1 MKQMIETLYIKL
13 SFKCWLQMW
22 IRKTATNMDLKHGY
36 LQKQDY
42 SNGESNV
49 MILTFRGMFKK
60 ISGDVPEDS
69 GECQL
74 HRKA

>member
-1 MKQMIETLYIKL
+1 
-13 SFKCWLQMW
+13 
-22 IRKTATNMDLKHGY
+22 MDLKHGC

-42 SNGESNV
+42 RNGESNV
-49 MILTFRGMFKK
+49 MILTFREMFKK
-60 ISGDVPEDS
+60 ISRDLPEDS

>member
-1 MKQMIETLYIKL
+1 
-13 SFKCWLQMW
+13 
-22 IRKTATNMDLKHGY
+22 MDLKHGC

-42 SNGESNV
+42 RNGESNV

-60 ISGDVPEDS
+60 ISGDLPEDS

>member
-1 MKQMIETLYIKL
+1 
-13 SFKCWLQMW
+13 
-22 IRKTATNMDLKHGY
+22 MDLKHGY

-42 SNGESNV
+42 RNGESNV

-60 ISGDVPEDS
+60 ISEDVPEDS

-74 HRKA
+74 HNRKA

>member
-1 MKQMIETLYIKL
+1 MIETLYIKL
-13 SFKCWLQMW
+13 SFKCEFEKR
-22 IRKTATNMDLKHGY
+22 ITNMDLKHGY

-42 SNGESNV
+42 RNGESNV

-74 HRKA
+74 HNRKE